1 MNLQAYA
8 NHRKS
13 LGLRG
18 ASHVAVLKAI
28 QTGRLMPPAVERQGR
43 GWEINPELADQQWSD
58 ATHPAER
65 GTGHHRGKEPN
76 QPPPPPRTAAVPG
89 GMPNGVPP
97 RAVSESVLAAV
108 KAKRETIALHQ
119 DEKKLLPRDQ
129 VEKVWAN
136 AVTIAR
142 TKLLAIPT
150 RARQR
155 IPHLTLE
162 EVAIVEELIRETL
175 EDLSSGE

>member
-1 MNLQAYA
+1 MNLTAYA
-8 NHRKS
+8 AHRKAN
-13 LGLRG
+13 GLRG

-28 QTGRLMPPAVERQGR
+28 QTGRLISPAVERKGR
-43 GWEINPELADQQWSD
+43 GWDINPEIADQQWAD
-58 ATHPAER
+58 ATHPADR
-65 GTGHHRGKEPN
+65 GTGHHRGKGP
-76 QPPPPPRTAAVPG
+76 AVQRQEIEVPQ
-89 GMPNGVPP
+89 GVPP

-108 KAKRETIALHQ
+108 KAKRETIALRK
-119 DEKKLLPRDQ
+119 DEGMLLPTDQ

-155 IPHLTLE
+155 IPHMSLE

>member
-1 MNLQAYA
+1 MNLTAYA
-8 NHRKS
+8 AHRKAK
-13 LGLRG
+13 GLRG
-18 ASHVAVLKAI
+18 TSHVGVLKAI
-28 QTGRLMPPAVERQGR
+28 NSGRLMPPAVERKGR

-65 GTGHHRGKEPN
+65 GTGHHRGKEP
-76 QPPPPPRTAAVPG
+76 AVRRQEIDIPQ
-89 GMPNGVPP
+89 GVPP

-108 KAKRETIALHQ
+108 KAKRETIALRK
-119 DEKKLLPRDQ
+119 DEGLLLPREQ
-129 VEKVWAN
+129 VEKAWAN

-142 TKLLAIPT
+142 TKILAIPT

-155 IPHLTLE
+155 IPHLSLE
-162 EVAIVEELIRETL
+162 EVAILEELIRETL